1 MKTTIAWASLLVGLA
16 LYLSACSEAP
26 SPKKQL
32 GLVEPPIAELAPAYQ
47 QFTINTQEES
57 TLTLPS
63 GTVLTVPANALV
75 DANGELVKGE
85 ATIKYRE
92 YHDAASVVLSGI
104 PMDYRSNGE
113 KQHFQTAG
121 MFDIAG
127 EQNGAALAIKK
138 GSGIQVDLASYEEG
152 TDYNLFALN
161 QEQGWQFV
169 NYVAPTPNQKR
180 ETMAQE
186 LEKLQRKT
194 GTGLSPYFVFT
205 YDGILDVNF
214 QNNPLSAKNKANSKV
229 KRKFE
234 AYGVD
239 AYKSSVY
246 RYLKYDNRTYPAD
259 MIVWKN
265 VGKTFPRWARS
276 QRCGIDLQLLQNKTY
291 KAIVTS
297 GAKKFEGKITMIL
310 PIKDLFDYSPE
321 QWKNDKASILKDME
335 AKAEKYRLEMERL
348 RLEMEQQA
356 AVIRSFKIAGF
367 GIYNYD
373 RLMKEEDRIEILANF
388 ETKEDNNLNLVLCL
402 PEDGKTVIKYPKQ
415 DWNKVNL
422 LPNNKA
428 RFLSILPN
436 KKVILYSAKAYQA
449 LAFDNLRKQEK
460 PTVDFELTTV
470 IEELNSE
477 EALRELLDS

>member
-1 MKTTIAWASLLVGLA
+1 MKTIIVWASLLAGLA
-16 LYLSACSEAP
+16 LFLAACSEATV
-26 SPKKQL
+26 PKKQL
-32 GLVEPPIAELAPAYQ
+32 GLVEPPIPELAPAYQ
-47 QFTINTQEES
+47 EFTINTQEES
-57 TLTLPS
+57 VLTLPS
-63 GTVLTVPANALV
+63 GTVLRVPANALV
-75 DANGELVKGE
+75 DASGALVKGE

-92 YHDAASVVLSGI
+92 YHDAVSVVLSGI

-127 EQNGAALAIKK
+127 EQNGQALSIKA

-161 QEQGWQFV
+161 QEEGWQFV
-169 NYVAPTPNQKR
+169 DYVAPIPNLKR
-180 ETMAQE
+180 ETMTKE
-186 LEKLQRKT
+186 LEKLNRKA
-194 GTGLSPYFVFT
+194 GPSLSPYFVFT
-205 YDGILDVNF
+205 YDGVLDVNF
-214 QNNPLSAKNKANSKV
+214 NNNPLSAKNRKNSKV
-229 KRKFE
+229 RRKFA

-239 AYKSSVY
+239 AYKSSIY
-246 RYLKYDNRTYPAD
+246 GYIKYDNRSYPAD
-259 MIVWKN
+259 MMVWENK
-265 VGKTFPRWARS
+265 GKTFPRWART
-276 QRCGIDLQLLQNKTY
+276 QKCGVSLEQIQDKTY

-297 GAKKFEGKITMIL
+297 GNKKFEGKITMIL
-310 PIKDLFDYSPE
+310 PIKDLFDYSPQ

-335 AKAEKYRLEMERL
+335 AKAEKYRLEMEKL

-356 AVIRSFKIAGF
+356 AVIRSFEVAGF

-373 RLMKEEDRIEILANF
+373 KLMKEEDRIEVLANF
-388 ETKEDNNLNLVLCL
+388 ELKEGDNLNLVLCL

-436 KKVILYSAKAYQA
+436 KKVALYSAKEYQA
-449 LAFDNLRKQEK
+449 LAFDNLRKQDK
-460 PTVDFELTTV
+460 PTLDFELTTV
-470 IEELNSE
+470 IEQLESE
-477 EALRELLDS
+477 EALRKLLDS